1 MSFPDAL
8 VPDPAVTG
16 GLAGKPSILTDALAA
31 TSGPRQEAYGRPQDN
46 WARTAEIA
54 SAMLGRQISPSE
66 CCKVA
71 LAMKF
76 ARLRQTPDHRDSIV
90 DIAGYAWVLSELE
103 GV

>member
-54 SAMLGRQISPSE
+54 SAIMGKPISARE
-66 CCKVA
+66 CVQFA
-71 LAMKF
+71 VAMKL
-76 ARLRQTPDHRDSIV
+76 ARLRNTPDHRDSLV
-90 DIAGYAWVLSELE
+90 DLAGYAWVWAEVE